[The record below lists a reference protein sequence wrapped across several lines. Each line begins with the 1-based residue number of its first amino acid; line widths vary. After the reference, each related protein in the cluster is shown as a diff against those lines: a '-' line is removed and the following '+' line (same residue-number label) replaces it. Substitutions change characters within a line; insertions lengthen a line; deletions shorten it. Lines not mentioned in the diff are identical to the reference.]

1 MATPISIYGQKPIS
15 ETVSVRELNVCL
27 KEAEWPYLYS
37 TCEPTY
43 AEISFVFE
51 LFAKNCLFCRA
62 LGKNAISE
70 TTKAI
75 KTNWYSK
82 VSE

>member
-15 ETVSVRELNVCL
+15 EMVSVRGLNVCL

-51 LFAKNCLFCRA
+51 LFAKNCLFFSRVR
-62 LGKNAISE
+62 KNAISE
-70 TTKAI
+70 TTKAM
-75 KTNWYSK
+75 KSNWYSK
-82 VSE
+82 VAE

>member
-1 MATPISIYGQKPIS
+1 MATPISIYGQKPIW
-15 ETVSVRELNVCL
+15 EMVCVRGLNVCL

-51 LFAKNCLFCRA
+51 LFAKNCLFGRA
-62 LGKNAISE
+62 LEKNAISE

-75 KTNWYSK
+75 KSNWYSK
-82 VSE
+82 VAE